1 MTEEEILQLAILN
14 NTKSTPSLSGLLD
27 SDQQKGLLA
36 GLGALSLFMPRP
48 AGTNTA
54 TNLINNLQLGAK
66 LVAPKRN
73 IFPPKESAF
82 QQEVGKAQGKLY
94 SDVMAQG
101 QSATQN
107 QQIIDNLLAL
117 KNRVTTGTG
126 DKTVFYQQIETFAQ
140 NLGLENVALP
150 KNDFAALQA
159 LDTIA
164 NSQSLQRLSSFKG
177 STSDKELDFIGKTNL
192 GKNLTPVAFDI
203 KYQIDSR
210 ANQLSV
216 VRARAMDE
224 YTQSGKL
231 MPNTKRL
238 LPSGDTVGF
247 DTFFKLQAKRN
258 GFDLETIGDDGKTRL
273 LTGDELND
281 LKMVQNSKIRL
292 LNETQYNDMDI
303 ALDLRTNKMDYFNPN
318 RWQESEDPQ
327 GNTVYKFQFPK
338 VKDGDKEFVEV
349 PDIYLNEQGKLDEEK
364 FKKYFVISPA
374 GYQRITRGK

>member
-1 MTEEEILQLAILN
+1 
-14 NTKSTPSLSGLLD
+14 
-27 SDQQKGLLA
+27 
-36 GLGALSLFMPRP
+36 
-48 AGTNTA
+48 
-54 TNLINNLQLGAK
+54 
-66 LVAPKRN
+66 
-73 IFPPKESAF
+73 
-82 QQEVGKAQGKLY
+82 
-94 SDVMAQG
+94 MAQG
-101 QSATQN
+101 QSAPQN

-247 DTFFKLQAKRN
+247 DTFFKLLRN
-258 GFDLETIGDDGKTRL
+258 PF
-273 LTGDELND
+273 
-281 LKMVQNSKIRL
+281 LKI
-292 LNETQYNDMDI
+292 
-303 ALDLRTNKMDYFNPN
+303 
-318 RWQESEDPQ
+318 
-327 GNTVYKFQFPK
+327 
-338 VKDGDKEFVEV
+338 
-349 PDIYLNEQGKLDEEK
+349 
-364 FKKYFVISPA
+364 
-374 GYQRITRGK
+374 